1 MPEIPQRRMT
11 TLGSSVAEDQP
22 FEGSPVPWFHI
33 VGRTSLLSDTA
44 GSHSAAPEN
53 NECAAQSSRNAA
65 PLPGCEDSSP
75 YKQRGASHSY
85 GVLLRVC
92 RSVVCPSGA
101 FLKVQAKFSAPGII
115 RPESW
120 TNSPGEP
127 SGRLRNLLVRVSG
140 TQPSLVH
147 DSRSHAPA
155 AFPMVIGISE
165 QTPTR
170 ECGGKERFEHRCLRR
185 RGEESGVPCAPLGS
199 VLAGTPVVVG
209 VVGVVLGP
217 LAFDLLARLLRRL
230 HRRRALERLVLRRP
244 AARLLSWFIQIA
256 VVLLFS

>member
-1 MPEIPQRRMT
+1 MVALCLAAAGQHAKANRTIVIRKARARQEGDFKRMRRGGEDRHWRRMVAAGPPVPKIPQRRMT

-127 SGRLRNLLVRVSG
+127 SGRLRNLLVRVRNAA
-140 TQPSLVH
+140 L
-147 DSRSHAPA
+147 SRA
-155 AFPMVIGISE
+155 
-165 QTPTR
+165 
-170 ECGGKERFEHRCLRR
+170 
-185 RGEESGVPCAPLGS
+185 
-199 VLAGTPVVVG
+199 
-209 VVGVVLGP
+209 
-217 LAFDLLARLLRRL
+217 
-230 HRRRALERLVLRRP
+230 
-244 AARLLSWFIQIA
+244 
-256 VVLLFS
+256 